1 MKLKTLIVDDEPLAL
16 DVLETFIQRVEGL
29 ELVGRCENGI
39 QAFNLLQKGGIDLLF
54 LDIEMPTL
62 DGLELLR
69 SLHNPPKGN
78 YYNCLS

>member
-39 QAFNLLQKGGIDLLF
+39 QAFNLLQKGGIDLCF
-54 LDIEMPTL
+54 WI
-62 DGLELLR
+62 
-69 SLHNPPKGN
+69 
-78 YYNCLS
+78 